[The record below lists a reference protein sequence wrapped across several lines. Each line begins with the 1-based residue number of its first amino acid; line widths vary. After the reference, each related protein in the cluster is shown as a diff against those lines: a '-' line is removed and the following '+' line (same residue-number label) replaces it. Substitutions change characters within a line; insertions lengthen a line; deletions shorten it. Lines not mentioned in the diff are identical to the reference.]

1 MSAPNTS
8 EPTGALPF
16 TGAVFTLPVM
26 ALGLALSL
34 GGLVLAAF
42 RRVRASQS

>member
-16 TGAVFTLPVM
+16 TGSLFTLPIMILGIVLSIA
-26 ALGLALSL
+26 ALAPAAL
-34 GGLVLAAF
+34 
-42 RRVRASQS
+42 RRLRSQS